1 MSVLEKRKNKV
12 KKEKGKKIDW
22 LITIV
27 PFVLIIS
34 LFVLFIILPERSNE
48 ILGRIRFFLG
58 NTFGSYYIMIGIVFL
73 GVSIYLA
80 VSEYGDIILGNK
92 EGKPQH
98 SFFFMGSDDV
108 YLRIGSRYFILFF
121 LRMDD
126 VCFRSAYCGVGN
138 CSGVGGGISVVS
150 LEHYTVELLSG
161 TCSSVWIYA
170 ACPKQRETKIFRSLP
185 VDFGKAYRWY
195 LGKTD

>member
-80 VSEYGDIILGNK
+80 VSDGA
-92 EGKPQH
+92 
-98 SFFFMGSDDV
+98 
-108 YLRIGSRYFILFF
+108 RI
-121 LRMDD
+121 
-126 VCFRSAYCGVGN
+126 
-138 CSGVGGGISVVS
+138 
-150 LEHYTVELLSG
+150 
-161 TCSSVWIYA
+161 
-170 ACPKQRETKIFRSLP
+170 
-185 VDFGKAYRWY
+185 
-195 LGKTD
+195 

>member
-98 SFFFMGSDDV
+98 SFFSWGAMMFTCGLAAD
-108 YLRIGSRYFILFF
+108 ILFF

>member
-58 NTFGSYYIMIGIVFL
+58 DTFGSYYIMIGIVFL

-98 SFFFMGSDDV
+98 SFFSWGAMMFTCGLAAD
-108 YLRIGSRYFILFF
+108 ILFYSF
-121 LRMDD
+121 SEWMMYASDPHIAEL
-126 VCFRSAYCGVGN
+126 GK

-170 ACPKQRETKIFRSLP
+170 SCPKQRETKIFRSLP
-185 VDFGKAYRWY
+185 GDFGKAYRWY